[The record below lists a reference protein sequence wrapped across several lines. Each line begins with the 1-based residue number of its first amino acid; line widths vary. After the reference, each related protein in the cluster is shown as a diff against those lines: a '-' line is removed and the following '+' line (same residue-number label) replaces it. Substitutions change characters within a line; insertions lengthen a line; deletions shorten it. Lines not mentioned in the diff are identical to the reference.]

1 MFFFFSSRRR
11 HTRCALVTGVQT
23 CALPIFQA
31 SRVWNP
37 LRINENEGLYRPEAS
52 TCNDCEH
59 EATVTRIYLDHAATT
74 PVVAAAREALAE
86 ALGGWANPS
95 SVHAEG
101 RAARAPLEEARPR
114 ILKGLGA
121 WSGARHDRKSVV
133 VGTGV
138 AVRGESGGRR

>member
-1 MFFFFSSRRR
+1 MRISDCSSDV
-11 HTRCALVTGVQT
+11 CSSDL
-23 CALPIFQA
+23 LQA

-74 PVVAAAREALAE
+74 PVVAAAREAMAE

-101 RAARAPLEEARPR
+101 RPPRALLERAVHRS
-114 ILKGLGA
+114 LMGLAA
-121 WSGARHDRKSVV
+121 WSGPGRGVRVGAPQVLALAAGRSGAARVL
-133 VGTGV
+133 
-138 AVRGESGGRR
+138 